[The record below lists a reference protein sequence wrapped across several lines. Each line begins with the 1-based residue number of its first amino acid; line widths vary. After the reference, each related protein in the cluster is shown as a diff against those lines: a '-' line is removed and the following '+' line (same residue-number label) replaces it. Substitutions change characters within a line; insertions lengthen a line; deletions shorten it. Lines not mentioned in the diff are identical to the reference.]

1 MFGNVFHGI
10 QVRRIHCIG
19 LGYACAVYSNIQHFF
34 ACQIYIPTGGGGGGY
49 PPSLEMKWV
58 GVCLRHSKPDHVA
71 IRLMPKKHPVPI
83 VILTPNLIDWFA
95 V

>member
-1 MFGNVFHGI
+1 MHVLYI
-10 QVRRIHCIG
+10 
-19 LGYACAVYSNIQHFF
+19 
-34 ACQIYIPTGGGGGGY
+34 QIYSTFLHVKYIFPREGGGGY